1 MSIKSIMA
9 TVAIISMTMVV
20 PNVYAGGYGQT
31 LCKLP
36 QYNCVKIQGRQSWGS
51 MFPDSEVRMMVRKVN
66 RMNTPLHSGMIIAV
80 PKNINTVKLM
90 DLAPFPSKIAPSD
103 SNSVQVNLSKL
114 AWGAYDSSGKLVN
127 WGPVSGGKG
136 YCPDIHSG
144 CHTPTGNFTVYDR
157 QGSGCI
163 SHVFP
168 VATHGGAPMPYCMHF
183 HGGYALHGSPTVPGF
198 NASHG
203 CVRMFVEDAE
213 WLNHEFVE
221 VDSTRVHI
229 VP

>member
-1 MSIKSIMA
+1 MLKKIIMTA
-9 TVAIISMTMVV
+9 VAIFSINMVV
-20 PNVYAGGYGQT
+20 PVVWAGGYGQT

-36 QYNCVKIQGRQSWGS
+36 EYNCVKIQAKQSWAS
-51 MFPDSEVRMMVRKVN
+51 MFPDTEIRMMVRKVN
-66 RMNTPLHSGMIIAV
+66 RMNTPLHAGMIIAV
-80 PKNINTVKLM
+80 PKNVNSVKLM
-90 DLAPFPSKIAPSD
+90 DLAPFPSKIDPPH
-103 SNSVQVNLSKL
+103 NNLVQVNLSKL
-114 AWGAYDSSGKLVN
+114 AWGAYDENGTLVN

-136 YCPDIHSG
+136 YCPDIHRG

-157 QGSGCI
+157 QGAGCI

-183 HGGYALHGSPTVPGF
+183 HGGFALHGSPTVPGF

-203 CVRMFVEDAE
+203 CVRLFVEDAE
-213 WLNHEFVE
+213 WLNHQFVN
-221 VDSTRVHI
+221 VGSTRVRI

>member
-1 MSIKSIMA
+1 MLKRTFA
-9 TVAIISMTMVV
+9 CVV
-20 PNVYAGGYGQT
+20 TLFSLNVVIPQAWAAYGQSI
-31 LCKLP
+31 CKLP
-36 QYNCVKIQGRQSWGS
+36 EYNCVKVQSRQSWAS
-51 MFPDSEVRMMVRKVN
+51 MFPDEQVRMMVKKVN
-66 RMNTPLHSGMIIAV
+66 RMNTPLHAGMTIAV
-80 PKNINTVKLM
+80 PKNVNSVNVM
-90 DLAPFPSKIAPSD
+90 SLAPFPSEIPSQ
-103 SNSVQVNLSKL
+103 SGSFIQVSLSKL
-114 AWGAYDSSGKLVN
+114 AWGAYTDGKLVN

-144 CHTPTGNFTVYDR
+144 CHTPTGNFTVFDK
-157 QGSGCI
+157 QGPGCI

-221 VDSTRVHI
+221 TDETRVRI